1 MDGPHNLDLREQLIV
16 LSHYTRCCS
25 TCPAFHWPTLIH
37 IYEDTIV
44 CSLDLTRFK
53 SHSRWCHPSGHT
65 AAHFICMS
73 SAEWFTA
80 SNPNTKHP
88 QSEYVCKQKPCT
100 LWIYVYHFRTHTH
113 THTHNPTPKCHMNIY
128 NSTARRATSEAR
140 CLHTYI
146 AHLAFYCCLIH

>member
-53 SHSRWCHPSGHT
+53 SHFRWCHPSGHT
-65 AAHFICMS
+65 AAHFIYCR
-73 SAEWFTA
+73 
-80 SNPNTKHP
+80 PNGLRPPTLTPNILKANMFANKNHAH
-88 QSEYVCKQKPCT
+88 YGYMCT
-100 LWIYVYHFRTHTH
+100 TFAHTH